1 MTGLLGNAV
10 TAAAA
15 VGAGITGGVYF
26 TFTTIVSP
34 ALRLRSAPEA
44 VAVMQRVNEK
54 AVHAPF
60 MIVFFGGALAACAAA
75 VTAMF
80 QDASAGM
87 VPVRVIGAT
96 LTLASFATTILFNVP
111 RNNAL
116 ARIRPSDGDADDAWR
131 SFDKGWS
138 RANTTRGV
146 LAIVGSAF
154 LASSLVERL

>member
-1 MTGLLGNAV
+1 MTELFGTAV

-26 TFTTIVSP
+26 TFTTIVFP

-54 AVHAPF
+54 AVRAPF

-75 VTAMF
+75 VTALL
-80 QDASAGM
+80 QDAGAGM
-87 VPVRVIGAT
+87 VPVRVIGAG
-96 LTLASFATTILFNVP
+96 LTVASFITTILFNVP

-116 ARIRPSDGDADDAWR
+116 ARIRPSNGDSADAWR
-131 SFDKGWS
+131 SFDAGWS
-138 RANTTRGV
+138 RANTTRAT
-146 LAIVGSAF
+146 LAILGSAF
-154 LASSLVERL
+154 LASSLVSRF